1 MNREIKF
8 RVFNHNIKHM
18 YDVYGFNQRQI
29 QWAKEDGSLGG
40 SFSYVGNSKKNFTL
54 LQYTGLKDKNGKE
67 IYEGDIMGW
76 ECYEGTKHQV
86 RWVVEYNLNQGFK
99 TWSSTKN
106 DEIVLGNIYENPE
119 LLK

>member
-8 RVFNHNIKHM
+8 RAWHKAHNEMVEWTTINQSAFNRDTTHLLYHILVAEN
-18 YDVYGFNQRQI
+18 
-29 QWAKEDGSLGG
+29 
-40 SFSYVGNSKKNFTL
+40 TL
-54 LQYTGLKDKNGKE
+54 YSIMQYTGLKDKNGVE

-86 RWVVEYNLNQGFK
+86 RWVVEYNINQGFK

-106 DEIVLGNIYENPE
+106 DEIVIGNIYENPE